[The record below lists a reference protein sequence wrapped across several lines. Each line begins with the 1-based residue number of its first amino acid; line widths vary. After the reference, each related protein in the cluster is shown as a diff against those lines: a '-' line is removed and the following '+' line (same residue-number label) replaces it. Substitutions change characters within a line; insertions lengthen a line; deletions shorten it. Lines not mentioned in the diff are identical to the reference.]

1 MLMPPPELHT
11 LLGLDNDFF
20 DLIVDTL
27 KEKDPKFLEIVKRF
41 LKRYNLL
48 TLFYMGFWK
57 YVKTWGGQKDPP
69 LLKARKIIQ
78 TR

>member
-48 TLFYMGFWK
+48 TLFYMGF
-57 YVKTWGGQKDPP
+57 
-69 LLKARKIIQ
+69 
-78 TR
+78 